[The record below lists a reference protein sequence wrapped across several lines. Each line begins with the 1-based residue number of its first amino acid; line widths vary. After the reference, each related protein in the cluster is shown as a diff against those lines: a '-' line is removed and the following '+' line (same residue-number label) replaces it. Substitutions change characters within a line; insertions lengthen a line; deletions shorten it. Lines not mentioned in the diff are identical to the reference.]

1 MIMAEILAERYTGA
15 SIRRSE
21 DPRILT
27 GAGRYVDDI
36 KLPGMLHAA
45 FVRSPLAHARVLAV
59 DASAARALPGV
70 VAVLTGAEIEA
81 MTVPGPD
88 ALVALMGGTGPTP
101 EFTLLA
107 TDKVRFAGD
116 PVAVVIA
123 ESRYLAEDGCELVEV
138 EYDDLPPVTN
148 AAVALDPGSPP
159 LFANLGDNIARP
171 HSRRE
176 FGDVPATFAGADRVL
191 DFRIEVHRHQ
201 NVPMEG
207 RGCVASYDPGAG
219 SMTMYAATQSVHVS
233 KIAVAMRLGLEQ
245 DKVRVLAG
253 DIGGSFGLKIGASRE
268 ELAVAAAARELGR
281 PVKWVED
288 RGENL
293 TASGQAREE
302 SFDVRAAVSSDG
314 DLLGLDVS
322 MVIDTGSYPSM
333 GGMVPAI
340 IEAMLP
346 GPYKMAALGF
356 ESTAVTTNKPPY
368 VAYRGPWASE
378 TFVRERALDL
388 IARALGLD
396 PLEIRLRN
404 VAARTDPPAVMLT
417 GRPLAG
423 VTTRES
429 LDRVAELVDL
439 PAFRR
444 RQAEARTQ
452 GRYLGVGMATF
463 IEAAPGPRSIGE
475 GSGPLGNELMRLR
488 LDEDGIVVLFTGQ
501 MPHGQS
507 HQTTL
512 AQIAA
517 DEFGVPFDQV
527 RVVVGDTDVVPFG
540 LTGGSRSATMTGGAA
555 LHGAR
560 QLKAKVLD
568 FASHLMEAS
577 RQDLQ
582 ITDGNVWVRG
592 DPASAIPVS
601 EIARQAASGQF
612 SDGEAD
618 VSLEV
623 EAAFDGGQG
632 GWSGGS
638 HCAIVEVDA
647 ETGLVTVERYVAVE
661 DCGALINPA
670 VVEGQIRGGVA
681 QGIGAVLLERSAY
694 DQDGNCQS
702 ATFMDYLLPTACDIP
717 RIEITHLETV
727 PLDADVNF
735 RGVGEGG
742 MIVAPPTIVSAIEDA
757 LAPFGVRI
765 YEQHLPPGRILELIA
780 QAEQDQ

>member
-1 MIMAEILAERYTGA
+1 MAAIAAERYTGA
-15 SIRRSE
+15 SIKRSE

-45 FVRSPLAHARVLAV
+45 FVRSPLAHARVLSV
-59 DASAARALPGV
+59 DVSAARALPGV
-70 VAVLTGAEIEA
+70 VAVFTGAELET

-88 ALVALMGGTGPTP
+88 ALMALMGWAGPMP

-116 PVAVVIA
+116 PVAVVVA

-138 EYDDLPPVTN
+138 EYEDLPPVTT
-148 AAVALDPGSPP
+148 ASFALDPGSPP
-159 LFANLGDNIARP
+159 LFDNLGDNIARTR
-171 HSRRE
+171 SRDE
-176 FGDVPATFAGADRVL
+176 FGDVPATFAEADRVF
-191 DFRIEVHRHQ
+191 DFRIDVHRHQ

-207 RGCVASYDPGAG
+207 RGCVASYDAHRGV
-219 SMTMYAATQSVHVS
+219 MTVYAATQSVHVT
-233 KIAVAMRLGLEQ
+233 KIAVAMRLGMEQ

-268 ELAVAAAARELGR
+268 ELAVAAASRALGQ

-293 TASGQAREE
+293 STSGQAREE
-302 SFDVRAAVSSDG
+302 SFDVRAAVSNAG
-314 DLLGLDVS
+314 DLRGLDVQ
-322 MVIDTGSYPSM
+322 MVVDTGAYPGM
-333 GGMVPAI
+333 GAMVPGI
-340 IEAMLP
+340 VQEMFP
-346 GPYKMAALGF
+346 GPYQLAAFGF
-356 ESTAVTTNKPPY
+356 ESTGVTTNKATY

-378 TFVRERALDL
+378 TFVRERVLDL
-388 IARALGLD
+388 IAKDLGLD

-404 VAARTDPPAVMLT
+404 VAPRTDPPAMMIT
-417 GRPLAG
+417 GRPLVG

-429 LDRVAELVDL
+429 LERIAQLVDF

-444 RQAEARTQ
+444 RQAEARAH
-452 GRYLGVGMATF
+452 GRYLGIGVATF
-463 IEAAPGPRSIGE
+463 IEAAPGPRPPE
-475 GSGPLGNELMRLR
+475 GPSGPMGHESMRLR
-488 LDEDGIVVLFTGQ
+488 LEEDGIVVLFTGQ

-517 DEFGVPFDQV
+517 DEFGVPFEQV
-527 RVVVGDTDVVPFG
+527 RVVVGDSDVVPFG
-540 LTGGSRSATMTGGAA
+540 LTGGSRSATMTGGVA

-560 QLKAKVLD
+560 QLKVKVLD
-568 FASHLMEAS
+568 VASQLMEAS
-577 RQDLQ
+577 ARDLE
-582 ITDGNVWVRG
+582 ITDGQVLVRG
-592 DPASAIPVS
+592 DPASAIGVG
-601 EIARQAASGQF
+601 EVARRAASGQF
-612 SDGEAD
+612 GAD
-618 VSLEV
+618 VDANLEV
-623 EAAFDGGQG
+623 EAVFDGGDS
-632 GWSGGS
+632 GWSGGT
-638 HCAIVEVDA
+638 HCAIVDVDV
-647 ETGLVTVERYVAVE
+647 ETGLVTVERYVVAE

-694 DQDGNCQS
+694 DEDGNFQS
-702 ATFMDYLLPTACDIP
+702 ATFMDYLMPTTCDVP
-717 RIEITHLETV
+717 RIEIEHLETV

-742 MIVAPPTIVSAIEDA
+742 MIVAPPTMVNAIEDA
-757 LAPFGVRI
+757 LAPFGARI
-765 YEQHLPPGRILELIA
+765 YEQHLPPARILELIA
-780 QAEQDQ
+780 AADSGQ